1 MHFDE
6 ARLADVLAR
15 DVPGPEQA
23 QYCVAF
29 SGGCDSAVLLR
40 AMATLVS
47 TWPAAHLRAVHV
59 DHGLDDDSPGW
70 AAHCADFARQCAVDF
85 EDYRVEV
92 TAIHDQGVEAA
103 ARGARYKLLRER
115 LRPGEV
121 LLTAHHADD
130 QLETFLLQLMR
141 GAGIAGLSAMPA
153 IRAFGAGLHV
163 RPLLEFER
171 RQLVDYG
178 RTQALTWLD
187 DPSNLNL
194 RFDRNLLRHEVVP
207 QLRSRWPAA
216 AAAVTRSAAHCAEAL
231 ELCDQFAA
239 ADVGHVGDSDSLEC
253 TVLSRLS
260 PARLRNALRWWIRR
274 NGRPAPSSAR
284 LGSIVGDILGASPD
298 ATPVVTW
305 GGTEIR
311 RYRDRIYIM
320 TPLGQLA
327 AAPMLWTVPEE
338 LSLGAGRGN
347 LGAEPSQGQGL
358 AVARLEK
365 SRVTVVSR
373 TGGERLTPKGHRQS
387 KQLKKLFQE
396 QGVLPWMRERVPLVY
411 VNGELAAVADICVAQ
426 EFSAR
431 RGEPG
436 FRIIWRD
443 HPRLK

>member
-15 DVPGPEQA
+15 DVPGHERA

-40 AMATLVS
+40 AMASLVS

-59 DHGLDDDSPGW
+59 DHGLYDDSPVW

-85 EDYRVEV
+85 KDYRVEV
-92 TAIHDQGVEAA
+92 TGIHDHGVEAA
-103 ARGARYKLLRER
+103 ARQARYNLLREC

-141 GAGIAGLSAMPA
+141 GAGIAGLAAMPA
-153 IRAFGAGLHV
+153 SSAFGAGLHL

-171 RQLVDYG
+171 RHLVDYG
-178 RTQALTWLD
+178 RTQAITWLD
-187 DPSNLNL
+187 DPSNLDL

-207 QLRSRWPAA
+207 HLRSRWPAA
-216 AAAVTRSAAHCAEAL
+216 AAAVSRSAAHCAEAL
-231 ELCDQFAA
+231 ELCDQLAA
-239 ADVGHVGDSDSLEC
+239 ADVGRVGDTDSLEC
-253 TVLSRLS
+253 AVLSRLS

-274 NGRPAPSSAR
+274 NGRLAPSAAR
-284 LGSIVGDILGASPD
+284 LASIVSDILDAAPD
-298 ATPVVTW
+298 ATPVVSW
-305 GGTEIR
+305 GDTEIR
-311 RYRDRIYIM
+311 RYRGRIYIM
-320 TPLGQLA
+320 SPLGPLA
-327 AAPMLWTVPEE
+327 ETPMPWTVPEE

-347 LGAEPSQGQGL
+347 LGAEPTQGEGL
-358 AVARLEK
+358 AVARLQK
-365 SRVTVVSR
+365 SRVTVASR
-373 TGGERLTPKGHRQS
+373 AGGERLTPEGHRQS

-426 EFSAR
+426 EFSAG

-436 FRIIWRD
+436 YRIIWRG